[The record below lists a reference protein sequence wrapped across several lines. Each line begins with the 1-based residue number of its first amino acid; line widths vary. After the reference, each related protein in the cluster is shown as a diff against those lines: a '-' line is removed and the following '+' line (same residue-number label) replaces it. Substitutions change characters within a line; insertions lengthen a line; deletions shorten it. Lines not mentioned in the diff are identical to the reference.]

1 MIVLTRYVPIE
12 QYGYYNA
19 IVSFVAIISL
29 FFPTLGV
36 DNAIAREA
44 AGTHARGGDVIP
56 YYSALASLTMFL
68 SIMYAVALIF
78 LAPILRYHGGV
89 PSYLVPIVYLL
100 AAGGIIINVLV
111 GPMGFYLWS
120 TQRTATQGLGSTIGS
135 LTYRLAQIALI
146 LAMRNV
152 YAIAIASLLGNLAT
166 LIFFLVHVRV
176 APRVIEGFR
185 LLRGRLR
192 SFFNSGFQYWIASYL
207 GSLSG
212 NILSYLVFL
221 FLGPPTPSALF
232 GISVVMTGAVGGF
245 SAAVGNVFGS
255 SASHAWGGM
264 GGLDVGGE
272 MAKRY
277 ALSAVAAASLLS
289 SLAVL
294 LAPPS

>member
-44 AGTHARGGDVIP
+44 AGTHARGGGGDVIP

-176 APRVIEGFR
+176 APRVIEGV
-185 LLRGRLR
+185 
-192 SFFNSGFQYWIASYL
+192 QI
-207 GSLSG
+207 
-212 NILSYLVFL
+212 IE
-221 FLGPPTPSALF
+221 
-232 GISVVMTGAVGGF
+232 GG
-245 SAAVGNVFGS
+245 
-255 SASHAWGGM
+255 
-264 GGLDVGGE
+264 D
-272 MAKRY
+272 
-277 ALSAVAAASLLS
+277 
-289 SLAVL
+289 
-294 LAPPS
+294 